1 MAMFEHLD
9 DQTEPNVGALELARV
24 LNRAGTIQT
33 RRRWFAVLTV
43 SCVLLIAAI
52 GALLSQPFDTPA
64 STLSNYQFN
73 LAKGPLPL
81 GSPVPTTAL
90 VDVQFANGQAGYAL
104 ALHRNEVVLAA
115 SGDGGS
121 TWTVRNTDL
130 PAGLGPGAGYPGQF
144 EFVGSIGYL
153 WGASSATGAPLW
165 VSDDA
170 GASWHKAP
178 IGPYVYDA
186 SAIGLNVWALYGTCS
201 SSYAASTSCSV
212 NVEQS
217 VDGGTSWS
225 SLGAIASGEPVGG
238 RSIELARITTSRS
251 YVLEN
256 VTNASDTA
264 NWMLAFTNDG
274 GGSWNTRPAPCNGAF
289 SNGAEVAASSSD
301 DLWLLCGSQ
310 ATAGEQSKQLY
321 RSGDGGGTWRL
332 VASATGLGT
341 PPPSSVPTDPLPL
354 SGYIAPFT
362 VGHHNLAVA
371 SPERAWL
378 FPARADLYETQ
389 DDGTSWAPVSDLS
402 PAGFADGGLGNI
414 SFLNATQG
422 WICEYSVGL
431 WHTSDGMTWHPLG
444 AS

>member
-1 MAMFEHLD
+1 
-9 DQTEPNVGALELARV
+9 
-24 LNRAGTIQT
+24 
-33 RRRWFAVLTV
+33 
-43 SCVLLIAAI
+43 
-52 GALLSQPFDTPA
+52 
-64 STLSNYQFN
+64 
-73 LAKGPLPL
+73 
-81 GSPVPTTAL
+81 
-90 VDVQFANGQAGYAL
+90 
-104 ALHRNEVVLAA
+104 
-115 SGDGGS
+115 
-121 TWTVRNTDL
+121 
-130 PAGLGPGAGYPGQF
+130 
-144 EFVGSIGYL
+144 
-153 WGASSATGAPLW
+153 
-165 VSDDA
+165 
-170 GASWHKAP
+170 
-178 IGPYVYDA
+178 
-186 SAIGLNVWALYGTCS
+186 
-201 SSYAASTSCSV
+201 
-212 NVEQS
+212 
-217 VDGGTSWS
+217 
-225 SLGAIASGEPVGG
+225 
-238 RSIELARITTSRS
+238 
-251 YVLEN
+251 LEN

-264 NWMLAFTNDG
+264 NWILAFTNDG
-274 GGSWNTRPAPCNGAF
+274 GGSWNTRPAPCSGAF